1 MPTLPVIRFGALFA
15 VNLLSWGRLKIVENH
30 GVPMTPNSWSVRLT
44 EPDGLGTL
52 RAHFSRQNRI
62 SQ

>member
-1 MPTLPVIRFGALFA
+1 
-15 VNLLSWGRLKIVENH
+15 
-30 GVPMTPNSWSVRLT
+30 MTPNSWSVRLT